1 MGGLALSEAAICHV
15 VNNQL
20 GNLEAVTRSEGGI
33 GVGHGG
39 LPGDERV
46 ETVMGLHPV
55 VQPHRFGMSVAVRVL
70 AVRR

>member
-1 MGGLALSEAAICHV
+1 M